1 MGKMLSLSLAL
12 GTAVIASASVAH
24 AEATKRPPTNE
35 LVGFIGLGGPGPG
48 GIPPP
53 QVSISAGKAGV
64 ISIVT
69 GYLGGSSESLAYLEF
84 IPTRFR
90 GLSAPVCLIQPNA
103 FPDSGSG
110 TPRTPGAFILSS
122 PMSVQYFQDS
132 VRDWHVG
139 VSFDLTPIQPSTAYE
154 LDFVCFKT
162 PGERSDD

>member
-1 MGKMLSLSLAL
+1 MSARRRFHGSQLKQLLLRTRDGCSYGDNDMGKMLSLSLAL

-90 GLSAPVCLIQPNA
+90 GLSAPVCLFQPNA

-122 PMSVQYFQDS
+122 AVFP
-132 VRDWHVG
+132 R
-139 VSFDLTPIQPSTAYE
+139 
-154 LDFVCFKT
+154 
-162 PGERSDD
+162 